1 MTQKELAEKLGVTD
15 RAISKWKN
23 GRGMPELSLMKGVW
37 NSFRDIYRNGRKNC
51 KPRMKE
57 LVQRIVRADM
67 PIAVTKDIGHGTD
80 AKAIIIG
87 KEYRF

>member
-1 MTQKELAEKLGVTD
+1 MSGILLGTFTE
-15 RAISKWKN
+15 
-23 GRGMPELSLMKGVW
+23 MEE
-37 NSFRDIYRNGRKNC
+37 KNC
-51 KPRMKE
+51 KHRMKE

>member
-37 NSFRDIYRNGRKNC
+37 NSFRDIYRNGRK
-51 KPRMKE
+51 K
-57 LVQRIVRADM
+57 L
-67 PIAVTKDIGHGTD
+67 
-80 AKAIIIG
+80 
-87 KEYRF
+87 

>member
-1 MTQKELAEKLGVTD
+1 MEE
-15 RAISKWKN
+15 
-23 GRGMPELSLMKGVW
+23 
-37 NSFRDIYRNGRKNC
+37 KNC

>member
-1 MTQKELAEKLGVTD
+1 MHSPEQAGITASEETSECGLAMTEME
-15 RAISKWKN
+15 
-23 GRGMPELSLMKGVW
+23 E
-37 NSFRDIYRNGRKNC
+37 KNC
-51 KPRMKE
+51 KHRMKE